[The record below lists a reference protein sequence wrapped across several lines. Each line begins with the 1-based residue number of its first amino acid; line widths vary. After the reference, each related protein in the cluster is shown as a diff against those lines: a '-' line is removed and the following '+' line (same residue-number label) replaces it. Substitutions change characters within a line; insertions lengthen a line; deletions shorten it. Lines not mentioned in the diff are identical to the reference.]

1 MSEIK
6 TEGKTSIEWLN
17 TLSANLASLGHVE
30 AAADV
35 ASASLLIKENAE
47 LKNRA
52 RTLERENAE
61 LNQKLLF
68 AEDASQKGEQGR
80 KLGTAFE
87 ELQKEFQTALVLLEK
102 LNSRANEQHEYRSDS
117 IGCKYCKMIS
127 EVNTFLSANAPN
139 NPRKD

>member
-6 TEGKTSIEWLN
+6 TEGDTSVQWLN

-35 ASASLLIKENAE
+35 AAASLLVKDNAE

-52 RTLERENAE
+52 RTLKRENAE
-61 LNQKLLF
+61 LYQKLLF
-68 AEDASQKGEQGR
+68 AEDASQKGEEGR

-87 ELQKEFQTALVLLEK
+87 ELQKEFQTALALLNRMAVNDKSFPSSSTCKCVTCVLHAEV
-102 LNSRANEQHEYRSDS
+102 EQ
-117 IGCKYCKMIS
+117 
-127 EVNTFLSANAPN
+127 FLSSNAPN